1 MCDSIKNE
9 SENQINEA
17 ASIKNESEDQIT
29 ENQVRDD
36 CFIKT
41 KKKKK
46 KKKEKERKNPP
57 KCQQL

>member
-46 KKKEKERKNPP
+46 KKEKERKNPP